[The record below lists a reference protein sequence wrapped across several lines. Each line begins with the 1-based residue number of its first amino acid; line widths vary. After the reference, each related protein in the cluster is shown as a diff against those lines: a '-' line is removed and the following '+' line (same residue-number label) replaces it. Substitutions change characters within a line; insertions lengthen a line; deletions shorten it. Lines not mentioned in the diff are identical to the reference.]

1 MATKQNKKQDPNEP
15 ETPETKGKQGFAAM
29 DEETRKEAAS
39 KGGRAS
45 RKDGSES
52 KEEAEKAE
60 SQTSKKSAAN
70 ESEPEAE
77 GEDLDE
83 LLELLEEEELT
94 DLDPDEAMELIDD
107 WQEMLSKTKDEE
119 LNAIGANLKQ
129 LKKLLSSSKTKPADL
144 AELLTQLGEQTDEY
158 ANHAERGYKTK
169 LHKLG
174 KSLGKAGKSLQQES
188 QHEDE
193 A

>member
-1 MATKQNKKQDPNEP
+1 MATKQNKKQDPNE
-15 ETPETKGKQGFAAM
+15 PETKGKQGFAAM

-52 KEEAEKAE
+52 VEEAEKAE
-60 SQTSKKSAAN
+60 SQASKKSAAD
-70 ESEPEAE
+70 ESELETE

-107 WQEMLSKTKDEE
+107 WQGMLSKSKDEE
-119 LNAIGANLKQ
+119 LSAIGANLKQ
-129 LKKLLSSSKTKPADL
+129 LKKLLSSSKTKPTDL

-174 KSLGKAGKSLQQES
+174 KSLNKAGKSLQQELE
-188 QHEDE
+188 QEDE